1 MMIQI
6 DIENLTSE
14 RPSQGED
21 APTSSAKEAL
31 QLQLVEAESNR
42 GSRGRTGPRLKPHP
56 VVIAGALTEFDDGG
70 DVPGAG
76 KNIPEMGQ

>member
-1 MMIQI
+1 MMLQI
-6 DIENLTSE
+6 DIENPTSE
-14 RPSQGED
+14 QPSQGSD
-21 APTSSAKEAL
+21 AAISNAKEAL

-56 VVIAGALTEFDDGG
+56 VVIAGALTEFEDGG
-70 DVPGAG
+70 DVPSAG